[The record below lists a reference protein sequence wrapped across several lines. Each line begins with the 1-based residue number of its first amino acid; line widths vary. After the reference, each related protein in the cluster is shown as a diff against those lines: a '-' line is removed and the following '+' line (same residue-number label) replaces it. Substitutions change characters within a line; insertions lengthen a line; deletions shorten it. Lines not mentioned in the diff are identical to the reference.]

1 MILTIAM
8 RELRS
13 LFLSPLAWIIL
24 AVMQFILSWIFFAQI
39 ETFFALQAQLSAMQ
53 GAPGVS
59 DLVVAPMFSSAS
71 ILLLMIC
78 PLLTMR
84 LIAEEK
90 RSGTINL
97 LLSSPISMTQ
107 IILGKYLGILLFL
120 LILLVQMALL
130 PLSLYWGTD
139 LDSGKL
145 LAGILGQFLLLAAFA
160 AAGLYIS
167 TLTRNPV
174 VAAVS
179 SFGLLIMLWI
189 VDAAARGN
197 EDSVFAYLSIIR
209 HNTPMLRGIISSV
222 DLVYYL
228 LFILSFIIL
237 SIRQLDS
244 QRLQ

>member
-1 MILTIAM
+1 MILHIAL
-8 RELRS
+8 REFRS
-13 LFLSPLAWIIL
+13 LFLSPLAWTIL
-24 AVMQFILSWIFFAQI
+24 AVMQFILAWILFAQI
-39 ETFFALQAQLSAMQ
+39 DAFFALQAQLSAMQ
-53 GAPGVS
+53 GAPGVT

-90 RSGTINL
+90 RSGTLNL
-97 LLSSPISMTQ
+97 LLSSPITMTQ
-107 IILGKYLGILLFL
+107 IIVGKYLGILLFL
-120 LILLVQMALL
+120 LILIIQMVLL

-174 VAAVS
+174 VAAVA

-189 VDAAARGN
+189 IDAAASGKD
-197 EDSVFAYLSIIR
+197 DSVFAYLSIIR

-228 LFILSFIIL
+228 LFILSFIVL
-237 SIRQLDS
+237 SIRQLDN

>member
-1 MILTIAM
+1 MILHIAI

-13 LFLSPLAWIIL
+13 LFLSPLGWSIL
-24 AVMQFILSWIFFAQI
+24 AVMQFILAWIFFAHI
-39 ETFFALQAQLSAMQ
+39 DAFFALQAQLSAME
-53 GAPGVS
+53 GAPGVT

-90 RSGTINL
+90 RSGTLNL
-97 LLSSPISMTQ
+97 LLSSPISMTE
-107 IILGKYLGILLFL
+107 IILGKYLGILFFLSIL
-120 LILLVQMALL
+120 LIQMTLM
-130 PLSLYWGTD
+130 PLSLFWGTD

-145 LAGILGQFLLLAAFA
+145 LAGVLGQFLLLASFA

-167 TLTRNPV
+167 TLTSNPV

-179 SFGLLIMLWI
+179 TFGLLIMLWI
-189 VDAAARGN
+189 MDAAASGN

-209 HNTPMLRGIISSV
+209 HNTPMLRGIIRSV

-237 SIRQLDS
+237 SIRQLDT